1 MCGIIGSNFLTSNF
15 DETINLLYHRGPDV
29 QGSFTYKNNQF
40 GHTRLSI
47 IDLNEEASQPM
58 IFDDIIIT
66 FNGEIYNY
74 KELIEEEKLNCKT
87 KSDTEV
93 LIRLYQKYG
102 VDFLNKLNGMF
113 SFCIFDIKK
122 EQFFCARDRFGK
134 KPFYFYYKDD
144 KFIYASEIKS
154 IISLLSFTPTLNK
167 KALEE
172 YLTFWSP
179 IGTNTFYKDI
189 LKLEAGYSIVFD
201 GKKLLKNKYYDID
214 KIDLIHE
221 SEENV
226 LDNIENLLIKSMER
240 RLVSD
245 VGVASLLSGGV
256 DSSLVSSLY
265 SKISLSKIDTY
276 CIGYDEHVHY
286 SELPYARKVAKYIN
300 SNHHEV
306 LIGRND
312 FLEVIDNMLTH
323 MDEPIG
329 DSASIPTYILSKQI
343 SKDGF
348 KVALS
353 GEGSDEIFLGYDKY
367 FNLLK
372 TDSTYTTINASF
384 SEEEKIKLFNEYLKK
399 DYSSLSPYNSRIQ
412 NLSYLDI
419 KIWIGDVLMTKIDK
433 MSMAHSL
440 ELRAPF
446 LDYHL
451 VEYLLSIDESLKVG
465 NTNKY
470 LLKQIAYKYLPKDIV
485 DRKKKGF
492 SSPFIE
498 WLYEEFKDEILN
510 VILRVN
516 RHLNLFNE
524 EYVKFLYNEA
534 KEKRYKQHVW
544 NLFIFSRWFERVY
557 L

>member
-15 DETINLLYHRGPDV
+15 DETINLLYHRGPDA
-29 QGSFTYKNNQF
+29 QGRFIYKNNQF

-47 IDLNEEASQPM
+47 IDLNEEANQPM

-93 LIRLYQKYG
+93 LIRLYQKYDT
-102 VDFLNKLNGMF
+102 DFLNKLNGMF

-134 KPFYFYYKDD
+134 KPFYFYYKDN

-179 IGTNTFYKDI
+179 IGSNTFYKDI
-189 LKLEAGYSIVFD
+189 LKLEAGYSIIFD

-221 SEENV
+221 NKENV
-226 LDNIENLLIKSMER
+226 LDNIENLLIKSMEK

-256 DSSLVSSLY
+256 DSSFVSSLY

-306 LIGRND
+306 LIGKTD
-312 FLEVIDNMLTH
+312 FLEVIDNMLIY

-399 DYSSLSPYNSRIQ
+399 DYSALSPYNSRMQ

-516 RHLNLFNE
+516 GHLNLFNE

-534 KEKRYKQHVW
+534 KEKRFKQHVW

>member
-1 MCGIIGSNFLTSNF
+1 MCGIIGSNFLTPNF
-15 DETINLLYHRGPDV
+15 DETINLLYHRGPDD

-47 IDLNEEASQPM
+47 IDLNEEANQPM
-58 IFDDIIIT
+58 VFDDIIIT

-93 LIRLYQKYG
+93 LVRLYQKYG
-102 VDFLNKLNGMF
+102 TDFLNKLNGMF

-134 KPFYFYYKDD
+134 KPFYFYYKDN

-172 YLTFWSP
+172 YLTFWAP
-179 IGTNTFYKDI
+179 IGANTFYKDI

-214 KIDLIHE
+214 KIDLIHD

-226 LDNIENLLIKSMER
+226 LNNIEKLLIKSMEK

-300 SNHHEV
+300 SNHNEV
-306 LIGRND
+306 LIGKND
-312 FLEVIDNMLTH
+312 FLEVIDNMLIY

-329 DSASIPTYILSKQI
+329 DSASIPTYILSEQI
-343 SKDGF
+343 STDGF
-348 KVALS
+348 KS
-353 GEGSDEIFLGYDKY
+353 CPI
-367 FNLLK
+367 
-372 TDSTYTTINASF
+372 
-384 SEEEKIKLFNEYLKK
+384 
-399 DYSSLSPYNSRIQ
+399 R
-412 NLSYLDI
+412 
-419 KIWIGDVLMTKIDK
+419 
-433 MSMAHSL
+433 
-440 ELRAPF
+440 R
-446 LDYHL
+446 
-451 VEYLLSIDESLKVG
+451 
-465 NTNKY
+465 
-470 LLKQIAYKYLPKDIV
+470 
-485 DRKKKGF
+485 RK
-492 SSPFIE
+492 
-498 WLYEEFKDEILN
+498 
-510 VILRVN
+510 
-516 RHLNLFNE
+516 
-524 EYVKFLYNEA
+524 
-534 KEKRYKQHVW
+534 
-544 NLFIFSRWFERVY
+544 
-557 L
+557 